1 MVDQPK
7 KVFIIDDDQ
16 FLLNMYSIKFSKSG
30 FEVVTST
37 GAMDALNKI
46 RDGLVPDIVILDIV
60 MPAMDGLELLR
71 IVRKENLLAD
81 AAVIVLSNQ
90 GQQADINK
98 AKELGI
104 TGYIVKAST
113 IPSEVLKLV
122 VDMYEKRKKA

>member
-60 MPAMDGLELLR
+60 MPAMDGFELLR

>member
-1 MVDQPK
+1 MAGEQR

-30 FEVVTST
+30 FEVLTST
-37 GAMDALNKI
+37 SAMDALNKI
-46 RDGLVPDIVILDIV
+46 RDGLAPDIVILDIV
-60 MPAMDGLELLR
+60 MPTMDGLELLR
-71 IVRKENLLAD
+71 IIRKEHLLAD

-104 TGYIVKAST
+104 SGYIVKAST
-113 IPSEVLKLV
+113 IPSEVLKQV